1 MKYWH
6 NPRCTKSRQG
16 LKLLGDLGKEVQVI
30 RYLEDPPS
38 KAELTRVLKM
48 LKMDPRELM
57 RHKEP
62 VYKELHLDNPKI
74 SREKL
79 IEAMVRHPVL
89 IERPVLIRGNRAAI
103 GRPTENLKAIL

>member
-1 MKYWH
+1 M
-6 NPRCTKSRQG
+6 TG
-16 LKLLGDLGKEVQVI
+16 LGKEVQVI
-30 RYLEDPPS
+30 RYLENPPS

-57 RHKEP
+57 RRKEP